1 MNKLNISYNAVKPN
15 NYHIFGKNQD
25 MKKMEVGNLFHLLN
39 NSYLLYMNYSHTVII
54 KVLMLSITIT
64 INEWQIIIKDYIVVT
79 IDALFEMRFF

>member
-1 MNKLNISYNAVKPN
+1 MNKLNISYNGAKPN
-15 NYHIFGKNQD
+15 NYHKFGKNQD

-39 NSYLLYMNYSHTVII
+39 NSYLLYMNYFHTVIII
-54 KVLMLSITIT
+54 KVLMLSIT